1 MKKYIALCCVLSGM
15 LFGCNESKFL
25 REVPE
30 DFMSAEN
37 SYETEADFDM
47 SVNDLYSLVRED
59 MYGYDEWRPF
69 DYLYGTDLIFDGEPG
84 TQIRHSNMLGVYNPR
99 GVTLIFLWI
108 LF

>member
-1 MKKYIALCCVLSGM
+1 M

-59 MYGYDEWRPF
+59 MFCYD
-69 DYLYGTDLIFDGEPG
+69 
-84 TQIRHSNMLGVYNPR
+84 
-99 GVTLIFLWI
+99 
-108 LF
+108 

>member
-1 MKKYIALCCVLSGM
+1 M

-59 MYGYDEWRPF
+59 MYGYDEWRPLTI
-69 DYLYGTDLIFDGEPG
+69 YMERI
-84 TQIRHSNMLGVYNPR
+84 
-99 GVTLIFLWI
+99 
-108 LF
+108 